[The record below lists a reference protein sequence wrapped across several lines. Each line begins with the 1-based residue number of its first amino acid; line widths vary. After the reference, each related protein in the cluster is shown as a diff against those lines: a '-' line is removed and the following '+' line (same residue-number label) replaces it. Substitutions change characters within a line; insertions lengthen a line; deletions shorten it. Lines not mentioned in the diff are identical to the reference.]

1 MTGLGQDLRYA
12 LRGLR
17 QRPGFTLVAVLT
29 LALGIGANTAIF
41 SVVNGVLL
49 RALPYD
55 QPERLAMIWGHR
67 SQQPQAELSVP
78 ELYDLRER
86 TRAFAGVAAFADGNI
101 NLTGSG
107 APERIR
113 AGYFTANAPGLL
125 GVTPVLGRGFTAEE
139 DSPGGP
145 AAVLLSDGLWRRRF
159 GADPGVI
166 GRVLTLDEAPTT
178 VVGVMPP
185 GFQLPSHYAGAPRE
199 MWAPL
204 QLDPAINRSE
214 RGWHFLE
221 AIGRLRDGVTLEAAS
236 AETSTLMRGMLA
248 AYPTEYTPEFDGSAT
263 AVSQEVVGDVR
274 PALLVLLGAV
284 ALLLLMA
291 CANVAGLLLARSEAR
306 QREIALRTA
315 LGAGRSRLV
324 RQLLTESL
332 LLAVAG
338 GLVGLLL
345 AVWGVQG
352 LLLAAPASVPR
363 LDTVGIDVRVLGY
376 TLAVTVITGILFGLA
391 PAVHALRGDLTGA
404 LTDGGRAGTSGRR
417 RQRVR
422 QALVMGQ
429 VAVALVLVTG
439 AGLLVQSFIRLR
451 QVDPGFVPARLLT
464 ARVELSPVRYGAND
478 VKRRFY
484 ETLLERLQAM
494 PGVRAA
500 ATARAL
506 PMTGKLEIGDWSFV
520 LEGQA
525 SSPPLPTDYHP
536 ADWQVVSPGYFA
548 TMGIPVQQGRDFAA
562 ADRLGAPGAIIV
574 NRTLARQV
582 WPAGDALGR
591 RVLLGGGGTDS
602 VWRTVVGVVGD
613 VRHRG
618 LTASPRPEMFLPYAQ
633 FPAGTGNTPLAMH
646 VVLRTQGDPAALAT
660 ALGAAVSALDP
671 DVPLSSVQTMESA
684 MGSWAAE
691 RRLVMLLVSGFALVA
706 LVLGSV
712 GIYGVM
718 AHLVAQREREIGVRM
733 ALGALP
739 GQILGLV
746 VSQSAWL
753 VGAGIAAGTLGAL
766 AVTRLLASLLF
777 QVRPTDPLT
786 FVGTALVLVL
796 AAAGATLLPALRA
809 VRTDPAHALRSD

>member
-1 MTGLGQDLRYA
+1 VTGFRQDLRYA
-12 LRGLR
+12 VRGLR

-29 LALGIGANTAIF
+29 LALGVGANTAIF

-49 RALPYD
+49 RPLPYERAD
-55 QPERLAMIWGHR
+55 RLAMIWGHR
-67 SQQPQAELSVP
+67 NQEPLAELSVP
-78 ELYDLRER
+78 EYWDLRER
-86 TRAFAGVAAFADGNI
+86 THSFAGVAAFTDGNI
-101 NLTGSG
+101 NLTGTG
-107 APERIR
+107 TPERIR
-113 AGYFTANAPGLL
+113 AGYFTANTPAVL
-125 GVTPVLGRGFTAEE
+125 GVAPAIGRAFTTEE
-139 DSPGGP
+139 DLPGGP
-145 AAVLLSDGLWRRRF
+145 PVVLLGDGLWRRRF
-159 GADPGVI
+159 GADPKVI
-166 GRVLTLDEAPTT
+166 GRVLVLDDTPTT

-185 GFQLPSHYAGAPRE
+185 DFQLPSHYAGAPKE
-199 MWAPL
+199 LWAPM
-204 QLDPAINRSE
+204 QLDPAINRGV

-221 AIGRLRDGVTLEAAS
+221 VIGRLRDGVALDAAS

-248 AYPTEYTPEFDGSAT
+248 TYPMEYTSEFDGSST
-263 AVSQEVVGDVR
+263 AVSQSVVGDVR

-284 ALLLLMA
+284 ALLLLIA
-291 CANVAGLLLARSEAR
+291 CANVAGLLLARSEVR

-332 LLAVAG
+332 LLAATG

-345 AVWGVQG
+345 AVWGVRG
-352 LLLAAPASVPR
+352 LVLAAPPSVPR
-363 LDTVGIDVRVLGY
+363 LDAVGIDLRVLGY
-376 TLAVTVITGILFGLA
+376 TLGVTLLTGILFGLA
-391 PAVHALRGDLTGA
+391 PALHAVRGDLTGA
-404 LTDGGRAGTSGRR
+404 LTDGRRAGTTGRG

-422 QALVMGQ
+422 QALVAGQ

-439 AGLLVQSFIRLR
+439 AGLLVQSFLRLR
-451 QVDPGFVPARLLT
+451 QVDPGFVPERLLT
-464 ARVELSPVRYGAND
+464 ARVELSPVRYDSND
-478 VKRRFY
+478 VRRRFY
-484 ETLLERLQAM
+484 ENLLERLRTI
-494 PGVRAA
+494 PGVHSA

-506 PMTGKLEIGDWSFV
+506 PMTGRLEIGDWSFI

-525 SSPPLPTDYHP
+525 SSPPRPSDWHP
-536 ADWQVVSPGYFA
+536 ADWQVVSPGYFE
-548 TMGIPVQQGRDFAA
+548 TMGIPMLQGRDFAA
-562 ADRLGAPGAIIV
+562 TDRLGAPGAMIV

-582 WPAGDALGR
+582 WPDGDALGR
-591 RVLLGGGGTDS
+591 RVLLGGGDADS
-602 VWRTVVGVVGD
+602 VWRTVVGIVGD

-633 FPAGTGNTPLAMH
+633 FPAGTGNAPPSMH
-646 VVLRTQGDPAALAT
+646 VVLRAAADPSALVT
-660 ALGAAVSALDP
+660 ALGAAVAALDP
-671 DVPLSSVQTMESA
+671 DVPLSGVQTMETA

-691 RRLVMLLVSGFALVA
+691 RRLIMLLVSGFALVA

-753 VGAGIAAGTLGAL
+753 VGGGIVAGTVGAL
-766 AVTRLLASLLF
+766 AVTRLLTGLLF

-786 FVGTALVLVL
+786 FIGTALVLVV
-796 AAAGATLLPALRA
+796 AAAGATLVPALRA
-809 VRTDPAHALRSD
+809 VRTDPAHALRSE

>member
-1 MTGLGQDLRYA
+1 MTGFRQDLRYA

-49 RALPYD
+49 RSLPYD
-55 QPERLAMIWGHR
+55 RPERLAMIWGHR
-67 SQQPQAELSVP
+67 NQEPLAELSVP
-78 ELYDLRER
+78 ELLDLRDR
-86 TRAFAGVAAFADGNI
+86 SRAFTGIAAYADGSV
-101 NLTGSG
+101 NLTGTG
-107 APERIR
+107 APARIH
-113 AGYFTANAPGLL
+113 AGYVTADAPTLL
-125 GVTPVLGRGFTAEE
+125 GITPAIGRGFTAEE
-139 DSPGGP
+139 DLPGGP

-166 GRVLTLDEAPTT
+166 GRVLTLDDTPTT

-185 GFQLPSHYAGAPRE
+185 GFQLPSHFVGPGRE
-199 MWAPL
+199 LWVPM
-204 QLDPAINRSE
+204 QLDPATNRAT
-214 RGWHFLE
+214 RGWHFLQ
-221 AIGRLRDGVTLEAAS
+221 AFGRLRDGETLEAAS
-236 AETSTLMRGMLA
+236 AEMSSLMRGMLA
-248 AYPTEYTPEFDGSAT
+248 AYPMEYTPEFDGSAT
-263 AVSQEVVGDVR
+263 DMSRTVVGDVR

-284 ALLLLMA
+284 ALLLLIA
-291 CANVAGLLLARSEAR
+291 CANVAGLLLARSESR

-332 LLAVAG
+332 LLAAGG

-352 LLLAAPASVPR
+352 LLLAAPPSLPR
-363 LDTVGIDVRVLGY
+363 LDAVGIDQRVLCY
-376 TLAVTVITGILFGLA
+376 TLGITLLTGILFGLA
-391 PAVHALRGDLTGA
+391 PALHTVRGDLAGA
-404 LTDGGRAGTSGRR
+404 LTDGGRAGTTGRR
-417 RQRVR
+417 RQRIR
-422 QALVMGQ
+422 QALVTGQ

-439 AGLLVQSFIRLR
+439 AGLLVQSFLRLR
-451 QVDPGFVPARLLT
+451 QVDPGFVPEHLLT
-464 ARVELSPVRYGAND
+464 ARVELSPVRYQAND

-484 ETLLERLQAM
+484 EDLLSRVRAL
-494 PGVRAA
+494 PGVRSA

-506 PMTGKLEIGDWSFV
+506 PMTGRLEIGDWSFV

-525 SSPPLPTDYHP
+525 ASPPLPTDWHP
-536 ADWQVVSPGYFA
+536 ADWQTVSPGYFA
-548 TMGIPVQQGRDFAA
+548 TMGIPVLQGRDFAET
-562 ADRLGAPGAIIV
+562 DRIGTPGAMIV

-582 WPAGDALGR
+582 WPNGDALGH
-591 RVLLGGGGTDS
+591 RVLLGGGGADS
-602 VWRTVVGVVGD
+602 VWRTVVGIVGD

-618 LTASPRPEMFLPYAQ
+618 LAASPRPEMFLPYAQ
-633 FPAGTGNTPLAMH
+633 FPAGTGTAPPSMH
-646 VVLRTQGDPAALAT
+646 VVLRTAGDPSALAN
-660 ALGAAVSALDP
+660 ALGTAVAGIDP
-671 DVPLSSVQTMESA
+671 DVPLSGVQTMEAA
-684 MGSWAAE
+684 MGAWAAE
-691 RRLVMLLVSGFALVA
+691 RRLIMLLVSGFALVA

-718 AHLVAQREREIGVRM
+718 AHVVAQREREIGVRM

-753 VGAGIAAGTLGAL
+753 VGAGIVAGMAGAL

-786 FVGTALVLVL
+786 LVGTALVLIL
-796 AAAGATLLPALRA
+796 AAAGATLVPALRA

>member
-1 MTGLGQDLRYA
+1 MTGFRQDLRYA
-12 LRGLR
+12 FRGLR

-49 RALPYD
+49 RPLPYGR
-55 QPERLAMIWGHR
+55 PERLAMIWGHR
-67 SQQPQAELSVP
+67 NQEPLAELSVP
-78 ELYDLRER
+78 EYWDLRER
-86 TRAFAGVAAFADGNI
+86 THTFSGVAAFADGNI
-101 NLTGSG
+101 NLTGTG
-107 APERIR
+107 TPERIR
-113 AGYFTANAPGLL
+113 AGYFTANTTALL
-125 GVTPVLGRGFTAEE
+125 GVAPAIGRGFTAEE
-139 DSPGGP
+139 DLSGGP
-145 AAVLLSDGLWRRRF
+145 SVVLLGDGLWRRRF
-159 GADPGVI
+159 GADPKVV
-166 GRVLTLDEAPTT
+166 GRVLTLDDTPTT
-178 VVGVMPP
+178 VIGVMPP
-185 GFQLPSHYAGAPRE
+185 DFQLPTHYAGPPRE
-199 MWAPL
+199 LWAPM
-204 QLDPAINRSE
+204 QLDPAINRGV

-221 AIGRLRDGVTLEAAS
+221 VIGRLRDGVALDAAS
-236 AETSTLMRGMLA
+236 AETSSLMRGMLA
-248 AYPTEYTPEFDGSAT
+248 AYPMEYTSEFDGSAT
-263 AVSQEVVGDVR
+263 AVRQTVVGDVR

-284 ALLLLMA
+284 ALLLLIA

-332 LLAVAG
+332 LLAATG
-338 GLVGLLL
+338 GLFGLLL

-352 LLLAAPASVPR
+352 LVLAAPPSVPR
-363 LDTVGIDVRVLGY
+363 LDAVGIDLRVLGY
-376 TLAVTVITGILFGLA
+376 TLGVTLLTGILFGLA
-391 PAVHALRGDLTGA
+391 PALHTVRGDLTGA
-404 LTDGGRAGTSGRR
+404 LTDGGRAGTTGRG

-422 QALVMGQ
+422 QALVTGQ

-439 AGLLVQSFIRLR
+439 AGLLVQSFLRLR
-451 QVDPGFVPARLLT
+451 QVDPGFVPERLLT
-464 ARVELSPVRYGAND
+464 ARVELSPVRYQAND
-478 VKRRFY
+478 VRRRFY
-484 ETLLERLQAM
+484 ENLLERLRSI
-494 PGVRAA
+494 PGVRSA

-525 SSPPLPTDYHP
+525 ASPPLPSDWHP
-536 ADWQVVSPGYFA
+536 ADWQVVSPGYFGA
-548 TMGIPVQQGRDFAA
+548 MGIPVLQGRDFAA
-562 ADRLGAPGAIIV
+562 SDRLGAPGAMIV

-582 WPAGDALGR
+582 WPDGDALGR
-591 RVLLGGGGTDS
+591 RVLLGGGGADS
-602 VWRTVVGVVGD
+602 VWRTVVGIVGD

-633 FPAGTGNTPLAMH
+633 FPAGTGNAPPSMQ
-646 VVLRTQGDPAALAT
+646 VVLRAARDPSALAT
-660 ALGAAVSALDP
+660 GLAAAVAALDP
-671 DVPLSSVQTMESA
+671 DVPLSGVQTMETA

-691 RRLVMLLVSGFALVA
+691 RRLIMLLVSGFALVA

-718 AHLVAQREREIGVRM
+718 AHVVAQREREIGVRM

-753 VGAGIAAGTLGAL
+753 VGAGIVAGTAGAL
-766 AVTRLLASLLF
+766 AVTRLLTGLLF

-786 FVGTALVLVL
+786 FIGTALVLVV
-796 AAAGATLLPALRA
+796 AAAGATLVPALRA
-809 VRTDPAHALRSD
+809 VRTDPAHALRSE

>member
-1 MTGLGQDLRYA
+1 MTGFRQDIRYA

-55 QPERLAMIWGHR
+55 RPERLAMIWGHR
-67 SQQPQAELSVP
+67 NQEALAELSVP
-78 ELYDLRER
+78 ELWDLRER
-86 TRAFAGVAAFADGNI
+86 THAFTGVAAFADGNI
-101 NLTGSG
+101 NLTGTG
-107 APERIR
+107 TPERIR
-113 AGYFTANAPGLL
+113 AGYFTANTPAVL
-125 GVTPVLGRGFTAEE
+125 GVAPAIGRGFTAEE
-139 DSPGGP
+139 DLPGGP
-145 AAVLLSDGLWRRRF
+145 AVVLLGDGLWRRRF
-159 GADPGVI
+159 GADPKVI
-166 GRVLTLDEAPTT
+166 GRVLTLDDTPTT
-178 VVGVMPP
+178 VVGIMPP
-185 GFQLPSHYAGAPRE
+185 DFQLPTHYAGAPKE
-199 MWAPL
+199 LWAPM
-204 QLDPAINRSE
+204 QLDPATNRGV

-221 AIGRLRDGVTLEAAS
+221 VIGRLRNGVALETAS
-236 AETSTLMRGMLA
+236 AETSSLMRGMLA
-248 AYPTEYTPEFDGSAT
+248 AYPMEYTPEFDGSAT
-263 AVSQEVVGDVR
+263 AVSQAVVGDVR

-284 ALLLLMA
+284 ALLLLIA
-291 CANVAGLLLARSEAR
+291 CANVAGLLLSRSEAR

-315 LGAGRSRLV
+315 LGAGRFRLV

-332 LLAVAG
+332 LLAAAG

-352 LLLAAPASVPR
+352 LVLAAPPTVPR
-363 LDTVGIDVRVLGY
+363 LDAVGIDLRVLGY
-376 TLAVTVITGILFGLA
+376 TLGVTLLTGILFGLA
-391 PAVHALRGDLTGA
+391 PALHAVRGDLTGG
-404 LTDGGRAGTSGRR
+404 LTDGGRAGTIGRG

-422 QALVMGQ
+422 QALVTGQ

-439 AGLLVQSFIRLR
+439 AGLLVQSFFRLR
-451 QVDPGFVPARLLT
+451 HVDPGFVPEHLLT
-464 ARVELSPVRYGAND
+464 ARVELSPVRYQAND

-484 ETLLERLQAM
+484 AGLLERVRSI
-494 PGVRAA
+494 PGVRSA

-525 SSPPLPTDYHP
+525 ASPPLPTDWHP

-548 TMGIPVQQGRDFAA
+548 TMGIPVRQGRDFAVT
-562 ADRLGAPGAIIV
+562 DRLGAPGAIIV

-582 WPAGDALGR
+582 WPDGDALGR
-591 RVLLGGGGTDS
+591 RVLLGGGGADS
-602 VWRTVVGVVGD
+602 VWRTVVGIVGD

-633 FPAGTGNTPLAMH
+633 FPAGTGNAPPAMH
-646 VVLRTQGDPAALAT
+646 VVLRAAGDPSALAT
-660 ALGAAVSALDP
+660 ALAAAVEAVDP
-671 DVPLSSVQTMESA
+671 DVPLSGVQTMETA

-691 RRLVMLLVSGFALVA
+691 RRLIMLLVSGFALVA

-718 AHLVAQREREIGVRM
+718 AHVVAQREREIGVRM

-746 VSQSAWL
+746 VSQSAVL
-753 VGAGIAAGTLGAL
+753 VGAGIVVGTLGAL
-766 AVTRLLASLLF
+766 AVTRLLTGLLF
-777 QVRPTDPLT
+777 QVRPSDPLT
-786 FVGTALVLVL
+786 FIGTALVLVV
-796 AAAGATLLPALRA
+796 AAAGATLVPALRA
-809 VRTDPAHALRSD
+809 VRTDPAHALRSE

>member
-1 MTGLGQDLRYA
+1 MTGLRQDLRYA

-17 QRPGFTLVAVLT
+17 QRPAFTLVAVLT

-55 QPERLAMIWGHR
+55 RPERLAMIWGHR
-67 SQQPQAELSVP
+67 TQEPQAELSVP
-78 ELYDLRER
+78 ELWDFRER
-86 TRAFAGVAAFADGNI
+86 THAFAAVAAFSDGNI

-107 APERIR
+107 MPERIR
-113 AGYFTANAPGLL
+113 AGYITANAPGLL
-125 GVTPVLGRGFTAEE
+125 GVTPALGRGFTAEE
-139 DSPGGP
+139 DLPGGP
-145 AAVLLSDGLWRRRF
+145 PAVLLGDGLWRRRF

-166 GRVLTLDEAPTT
+166 GRVLTLDDTPTT

-199 MWAPL
+199 MWAPM
-204 QLDPAINRSE
+204 QLDPAINRGV

-221 AIGRLRDGVTLEAAS
+221 VIGRLRDGVTLDAAS
-236 AETSTLMRGMLA
+236 AETATLMRGMLA
-248 AYPTEYTPEFDGSAT
+248 TYPMEYTPEFTGSAT
-263 AVSQEVVGDVR
+263 PVDQEVVGNVR

-284 ALLLLMA
+284 ALLLLIA

-332 LLAVAG
+332 LLAAAG

-352 LLLAAPASVPR
+352 LVLAAPPSVPR
-363 LDTVGIDVRVLGY
+363 LDAVGIDLRVLGY
-376 TLAVTVITGILFGLA
+376 TLGVTLVTGILFGLA
-391 PAVHALRGDLTGA
+391 PALHAVRSDLTGA
-404 LTDGGRAGTSGRR
+404 LTDGGRAGTTGRH

-422 QALVMGQ
+422 QGLVMGQ

-439 AGLLVQSFIRLR
+439 AGLLVQSFFRLR
-451 QVDPGFVPARLLT
+451 QVDPGFVPEHLLT
-464 ARVELSPVRYGAND
+464 ARVELSPVRYQAND

-484 ETLLERLQAM
+484 DNLLQRLRAM
-494 PGVRAA
+494 PGVRSAA
-500 ATARAL
+500 SARAL
-506 PMTGKLEIGDWSFV
+506 PMTGRLEIGDWSFV

-525 SSPPLPTDYHP
+525 ASPPLPTDWHP

-548 TMGIPVQQGRDFAA
+548 TMGIPVLQGRDFTES
-562 ADRLGAPGAIIV
+562 DRLGAPGALIV

-582 WPAGDALGR
+582 WPNGDALGR
-591 RVLLGGGGTDS
+591 RVLLGGGGADS

-633 FPAGTGNTPLAMH
+633 FPAGTGTAPPSMH
-646 VVLRTQGDPAALAT
+646 VVLRTQGDPAALAS
-660 ALGAAVSALDP
+660 ALGAAVAAIDP
-671 DVPLSSVQTMESA
+671 DVPLSAVQTMEGA

-718 AHLVAQREREIGVRM
+718 AHVVAQREREIGVRM

-739 GQILGLV
+739 GQILRLV

-753 VGAGIAAGTLGAL
+753 VGAGIVAGTIGAL
-766 AVTRLLASLLF
+766 AVTRVLAGLLF

-786 FVGTALVLVL
+786 FLGTAFVLIL
-796 AAAGATLLPALRA
+796 AAAGATLVPALRA